1 MVYPSQRRCWPPPAA
16 GETFDEDGIISS
28 GKGDTAHAF
37 SQLFY
42 RKYAGGADG
51 AAALSGCPTFL
62 CEQLVP
68 KFGPG
73 AISGAPTQL
82 GTHLFL
88 HERRRVRLARL
99 DEMCPPAKEA

>member
-16 GETFDEDGIISS
+16 GETLDEDGTTLS
-28 GKGDTAHAF
+28 GKGHTAHAF
-37 SQLFY
+37 SQVQVLPKV
-42 RKYAGGADG
+42 RCGGG
-51 AAALSGCPTFL
+51 RPPRRCPDVRHFHENNL
-62 CEQLVP
+62 KC
-68 KFGPG
+68 GPG
-73 AISGAPTQL
+73 AISGAPTQV